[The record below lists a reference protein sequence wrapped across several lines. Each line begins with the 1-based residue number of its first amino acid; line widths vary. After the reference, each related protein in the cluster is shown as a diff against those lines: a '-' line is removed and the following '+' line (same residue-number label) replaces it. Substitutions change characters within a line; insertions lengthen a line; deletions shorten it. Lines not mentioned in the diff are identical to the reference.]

1 MTVLMGAQY
10 TIHMPPPYLLHSF
23 MHFYITE
30 KTNCRIFYIT
40 LEVNSRFSKES
51 ELVWGPHRGFH
62 KPQEICLFPTH
73 FNTSSLAQPTQLFFN
88 TYTSPLAQPT
98 QLFLAN
104 ILLHNQPNF
113 LLTQAF
119 LHHQPNFLL
128 TQVHLHNQPN
138 FLLTKVILQNQYN
151 FHFNTATPTL
161 IIKVGANW
169 RWFITMSSLKCR
181 QICMPGYL

>member
-1 MTVLMGAQY
+1 MGSISHRKSA
-10 TIHMPPPYLLHSF
+10 S
-23 MHFYITE
+23 
-30 KTNCRIFYIT
+30 
-40 LEVNSRFSKES
+40 SR
-51 ELVWGPHRGFH
+51 L
-62 KPQEICLFPTH
+62 IL
-73 FNTSSLAQPTQLFFN
+73 TQ
-88 TYTSPLAQPT
+88 T
-98 QLFLAN
+98 
-104 ILLHNQPNF
+104 LLHNQPNF

-119 LHHQPNFLL
+119 LHNQPNFLL

-181 QICMPGYL
+181 HICLSGYLWWLSSWWPTYLPDQTISIEFHPFCNERWYPFLFTGCVLYLSEHHTSNKQSENMQADLFLLRPPTSLYLSLSK